1 MTDLNYLALWNGMFY
16 EGSSHFVRPIHPMPV
31 LSQAH
36 CDFIQLYG
44 AMKLVFRED
53 SFDPVTR
60 LRRGRLY
67 IEKNETNQW
76 FGTRLMRDDGMV
88 YANATTGPITPTESY
103 ERWLPESMHENDI
116 VGHTL
121 ELGAGAFKTK
131 WRVVGAELL
140 SIGHVMLTLRATSLM
155 GVIPDLAET
164 ITDASGNQVDL
175 ADVTK
180 GLNKLVDALHRQQE
194 TSTVDVA
201 RETARVILTRWIGGD
216 AMGKDLGK
224 AIGKI
229 PPGSDVLK
237 WTASIIN
244 RLHPRGK
251 SSEQERLG
259 LREPSEDD
267 AELSVHLV
275 GMILREIGWVRQ
287 PPGQL

>member
-1 MTDLNYLALWNGMFY
+1 MTDLNYLAFLNGMFF
-16 EGSSHFVRPIHPMPV
+16 EGSSNFVRFIRQTPV
-31 LSQAH
+31 LSQAS
-36 CDFIQLYG
+36 CDFIQPIG
-44 AMKLVFRED
+44 TMKLVFRED

-67 IEKNETNQW
+67 VEKNETNQW
-76 FGTRLMRDDGMV
+76 FGTRLINGDGMI
-88 YANATTGPITPTESY
+88 YADGVTGPFAPTESY
-103 ERWLPESMHENDI
+103 ERWLPTSMHENDI
-116 VGHTL
+116 VGRIL